1 MKIVSACLCGIP
13 CRYDGESRED
23 PELME
28 LVARGEAI
36 PVCPE
41 QLGGLPTPRIPAEL
55 NGSGELVFSGEAQAI
70 RADGQDVSE
79 AFMLGAYAA
88 LAIAEE
94 HGAEEAILK
103 AKSPSC
109 GKGKI
114 YDGSFTRTLT
124 EGDGV
129 TAALFEQ
136 HGIRVESR

>member
-70 RADGQDVSE
+70 RADGSAIDG
-79 AFMLGAYAA
+79 LYAA
-88 LAIAEE
+88 GE
-94 HGAEEAILK
+94 
-103 AKSPSC
+103 
-109 GKGKI
+109 
-114 YDGSFTRTLT
+114 
-124 EGDGV
+124 V
-129 TAALFEQ
+129 TATTNSNGYTISAAVTWGRIAAQ
-136 HGIRVESR
+136 NAVAAIK